1 MNRRTLLAVAVFALS
16 IAVVTGSGSFTS
28 ASAERPVSV
37 DVVDDEHALVGV
49 DTVNHE
55 LANGRHQVVLMRVS
69 NHFHSDVT
77 SVTVTVIDEP
87 SGPPEVVQRLSYPST
102 ISTGETI
109 EVSADVACGNTSTQ
123 GPVRLRMN
131 VTTGDASVEMTRSV
145 TIECTGAAPANESSE
160 PTITTTTDSSA
171 NTTSEN
177 SSTATP
183 SGGS

>member
-16 IAVVTGSGSFTS
+16 VAVVTGSGSFTS
-28 ASAERPVSV
+28 ASAERSV
-37 DVVDDEHALVGV
+37 LIDVADDDHAFVGV
-49 DTVNHE
+49 ENGTHKLPNGQHE
-55 LANGRHQVVLMRVS
+55 VVLMNVS
-69 NHFHSDVT
+69 NRFDSDVEA
-77 SVTVTVIDEP
+77 VTITVIDEP

-102 ISTGETI
+102 IPTGETI

-145 TIECTGAAPANESSE
+145 TIVCTGAAPANESSE
-160 PTITTTTDSSA
+160 SDTTDSSA